1 MPLTKAQIV
10 NSIYNRLDISKN
22 TSIEVVQSLLEII
35 KRTLADGEDV
45 LITGFGKFCVK
56 DKEKRRGRNPQT
68 GKDMT
73 LRPRR
78 VVTFRCSGVLR
89 DRINGRN

>member
-1 MPLTKAQIV
+1 MTPTKAQIV
-10 NSIYNRLDISKN
+10 DSIYNRLDISKDR
-22 TSIEVVQSLLEII
+22 TVEVVESLLEII

-56 DKEKRRGRNPQT
+56 DKGQRRGRNPQT
-68 GKDMT
+68 GKDVT

-78 VVTFRCSGVLR
+78 VVTFGCSGILR
-89 DRINGRN
+89 DRINGKN

>member
-10 NSIYNRLDISKN
+10 DSIYNRLDISKN